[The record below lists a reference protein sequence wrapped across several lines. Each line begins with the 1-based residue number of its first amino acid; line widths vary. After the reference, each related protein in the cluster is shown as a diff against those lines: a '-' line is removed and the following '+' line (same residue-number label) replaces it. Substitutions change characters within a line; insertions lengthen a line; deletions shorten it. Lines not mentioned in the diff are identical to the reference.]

1 MAELRFDVRANFEEV
16 TKLRSECEKLRA
28 ELLKTNKS
36 TDPAIVADLT
46 EKYADASNRLKDLT
60 QAASRAAYV
69 MSSEFNKKMQAAARE
84 VYSYELQMQATK
96 DRIEKIQQQ
105 ITNKRL
111 TLGVTTD
118 KSSIDSL
125 QKNIDYLKGSLAGQT
140 AQLKNLEGGAVG
152 ARQTLENMRNEYVL
166 YAGSANPAKDATN
179 MLTDSMNQMI
189 ERMKSAPTAGEGM
202 SSLFQRVT
210 GDAHMLSAAL
220 LGGLGFEQ
228 LTSSIFNTRSQF
240 QQLEI
245 SFNTMLGSLDKSN
258 N

>member
-1 MAELRFDVRANFEEV
+1 MAQLEFNIKANFEEV

-69 MSSEFNKKMQAAARE
+69 MSSEFNKRMQSAAKE
-84 VYSYELQMQATK
+84 VYCYELQMQATK

-125 QKNIDYLKGSLAGQT
+125 QKNIDYLKGSLA
-140 AQLKNLEGGAVG
+140 
-152 ARQTLENMRNEYVL
+152 ENGR
-166 YAGSANPAKDATN
+166 
-179 MLTDSMNQMI
+179 
-189 ERMKSAPTAGEGM
+189 
-202 SSLFQRVT
+202 
-210 GDAHMLSAAL
+210 AH
-220 LGGLGFEQ
+220 
-228 LTSSIFNTRSQF
+228 
-240 QQLEI
+240 
-245 SFNTMLGSLDKSN
+245 D
-258 N
+258 

>member
-1 MAELRFDVRANFEEV
+1 MAELRFDVKANFEEV

-84 VYSYELQMQATK
+84 VYSYELQIQATK

-166 YAGSANPAKDATN
+166 YAGSANPAKEATN
-179 MLTDSMNQMI
+179 MLTDSM
-189 ERMKSAPTAGEGM
+189 
-202 SSLFQRVT
+202 
-210 GDAHMLSAAL
+210 
-220 LGGLGFEQ
+220 
-228 LTSSIFNTRSQF
+228 SQ
-240 QQLEI
+240 
-245 SFNTMLGSLDKSN
+245 
-258 N
+258 

>member
-1 MAELRFDVRANFEEV
+1 MAELRFDVKANFEEV

-46 EKYADASNRLKDLT
+46 EKYADARNRLKDLT

-69 MSSEFNKKMQAAARE
+69 MSSEFNKRMQSAAKE
-84 VYSYELQMQATK
+84 VYGFELQMQATK

-118 KSSIDSL
+118 KSSIESL

-166 YAGSANPAKDATN
+166 YAGSANPAKEATN
-179 MLTDSMNQMI
+179 MLTDSMSQMI
-189 ERMKSAPTAGEGM
+189 ERMKSSFNFFLITLVLISV
-202 SSLFQRVT
+202 SSY
-210 GDAHMLSAAL
+210 L
-220 LGGLGFEQ
+220 LGDIG
-228 LTSSIFNTRSQF
+228 T
-240 QQLEI
+240 
-245 SFNTMLGSLDKSN
+245 
-258 N
+258 